1 MKKEILTISKG
12 QYLKDILPEIRT
24 NTIIE
29 KTLCGIGA
37 TTLELQA
44 QRDSIIIEPNI
55 PVITG
60 KMNRYPNI
68 CGVYEGVSDDDIAE
82 YIQGQKGYKKIMT
95 TPEGF
100 CKVKRA
106 FRKLQINP
114 RQDHFLLF
122 DECEKIVQDIDYR
135 KTISLPIKDFFSF
148 QNKAMVS
155 ATPIIPTDPN
165 FEQQNFTHIK
175 VKPDFNY
182 KSKLNLW
189 QTNNPILLL
198 CCVMQK
204 LKKENTICVFFNTI
218 AGIDSIIQKL
228 DIKEQSNIYC
238 SKDSVKEL
246 KDKGYN
252 RVYSEIAYNSTGNA
266 TMNRYNFFT
275 SRYYSAVDIIMEKKP
290 IVIIL
295 SEVFIYPYTL
305 VDPNT
310 EAIQIFGRFRNG
322 ISKRIHITNYNYKME
337 FKTHSQLKEYLSGQ
351 HNIYTQLLEMRCS
364 TGKAGEVDILDQALK
379 AVGYSRYV
387 DSMGNVNHF
396 MYDNAFADEQTKSY
410 YKKKADIKTAYEKTN
425 AFKVEYKYIPL
436 SISNQDCQKLT
447 DERLSKTE
455 VNKISFKVLK
465 KLLKGNNEYDRLL
478 LKCMQKNFP
487 IICQALE
494 ILGEKGLRKTKFS
507 SKNIAKAISEKLARN
522 KELQD
527 GVVHAIY
534 NALNENQWYS
544 TTELNDAIK
553 DVYNSF
559 NLPLDGR
566 GCANKI
572 RLYFIAEQENRRDKR
587 GWKLG
592 AKIVT

>member
-1 MKKEILTISKG
+1 MKKEILTIGKG
-12 QYLKDILPEIRT
+12 QYLKDLLPEICT

-60 KMNRYPNI
+60 KMNRYPYI

-82 YIQGQKGYKKIMT
+82 YIQGQTGYKKIMT

-155 ATPIIPTDPN
+155 ATPIMPTDPN
-165 FEQQNFTHIK
+165 FEQQNFTHVK
-175 VKPDFNY
+175 VQPDFNY

-198 CCVMQK
+198 CCVMRK
-204 LKKENTICVFFNTI
+204 MKKEKPICIFFNTI
-218 AGIDSIIQKL
+218 AGIDNVIRELNII
-228 DIKEQSNIYC
+228 EQSNIYC

-266 TMNRYNFFT
+266 KMNRYNFFT
-275 SRYYSAVDIIMEKKP
+275 SRYYSAVDIIMEEQP

-305 VDPNT
+305 VDPKT

-322 ISKRIHITNYNYKME
+322 VSKRVHITNYNYKME
-337 FKTHSQLKEYLSGQ
+337 FKTHSQLKEYLKGQ

-364 TGKAGEVDILDQALK
+364 TGKAGEVEILDQALK

-387 DSMGNVNHF
+387 DSMGNINHF
-396 MYDNAFADEQTKSY
+396 MYDN
-410 YKKKADIKTAYEKTN
+410 
-425 AFKVEYKYIPL
+425 
-436 SISNQDCQKLT
+436 
-447 DERLSKTE
+447 
-455 VNKISFKVLK
+455 
-465 KLLKGNNEYDRLL
+465 
-478 LKCMQKNFP
+478 
-487 IICQALE
+487 
-494 ILGEKGLRKTKFS
+494 
-507 SKNIAKAISEKLARN
+507 
-522 KELQD
+522 
-527 GVVHAIY
+527 
-534 NALNENQWYS
+534 
-544 TTELNDAIK
+544 
-553 DVYNSF
+553 
-559 NLPLDGR
+559 
-566 GCANKI
+566 
-572 RLYFIAEQENRRDKR
+572 
-587 GWKLG
+587 
-592 AKIVT
+592 